1 MAEESR
7 TEQRKKRELICIC
20 CPVGCRLTVL
30 SDGEDME
37 IQGNRC
43 KRGKEYAAHEMLHPM
58 RSLTTTIRVKGGA
71 DKRVPVRTKQEI
83 PKEKIMECM
92 AALKKTEAAA
102 PVKIGD
108 VVVKNIAGT
117 GVDMIAAKDISAVSF
132 HVSDKML

>member
-1 MAEESR
+1 MAEEGR
-7 TEQRKKRELICIC
+7 TDKKKTRELICIC

-43 KRGKEYAAHEMLHPM
+43 KRGKEYAVNELLHPM
-58 RSLTTTIRVKGGA
+58 RSLTTTVRVKGGA

-92 AALKKTEAAA
+92 AVLKKTEVAA
-102 PVKIGD
+102 PVKRGD
-108 VVVKNIAGT
+108 IVVKNIAGT
-117 GVDMIAAKDISAVSF
+117 GADIIAAKDISTSSF
-132 HVSDKML
+132 HVMDKML

>member
-1 MAEESR
+1 MAEEGR
-7 TEQRKKRELICIC
+7 TDKKKTRELICIC

-30 SDGEDME
+30 SGGEDME

-43 KRGKEYAAHEMLHPM
+43 KRGKEYAVNELLHPM
-58 RSLTTTIRVKGGA
+58 RSLTTTVRVKGGA

-92 AALKKTEAAA
+92 AILKKVEVTA

-108 VVVKNIAGT
+108 IVVKNIAGT
-117 GVDMIAAKDISAVSF
+117 GADIIAAKDIFTVSF
-132 HVSDKML
+132 HVMDKML